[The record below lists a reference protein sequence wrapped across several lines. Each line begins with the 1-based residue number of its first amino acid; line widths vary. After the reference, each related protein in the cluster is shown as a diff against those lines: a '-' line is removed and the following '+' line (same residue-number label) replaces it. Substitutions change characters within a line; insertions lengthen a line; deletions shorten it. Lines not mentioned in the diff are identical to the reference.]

1 MPASTSAQQP
11 QQPPESA
18 AVRSKKRRRKR
29 SAAAKDRSE
38 KKEKRAWVDE
48 WIRGAEEEEETD
60 PAKKE
65 DDVAEKRKGEEADEV
80 VSSAPSSPLRAPC
93 IPDELRFDHSPAYG
107 EAFAR
112 VEARYEEKIGSLFMS
127 PTIYIILS
135 LGCNTPFFIYNFAER
150 NLLFVRK
157 LTC

>member
-1 MPASTSAQQP
+1 
-11 QQPPESA
+11 
-18 AVRSKKRRRKR
+18 VRSKKRRRKR

-38 KKEKRAWVDE
+38 KKDKRAWVDE
-48 WIRGAEEEEETD
+48 WIRGGEEEEETD

-65 DDVAEKRKGEEADEV
+65 DDVAEKRKGEEEEDEV

-112 VEARYEEKIGSLFMS
+112 VDARYKEKIGSLFMS
-127 PTIYIILS
+127 PPIYIILS
-135 LGCNTPFFIYNFAER
+135 LGCSTPFFVYNFAER